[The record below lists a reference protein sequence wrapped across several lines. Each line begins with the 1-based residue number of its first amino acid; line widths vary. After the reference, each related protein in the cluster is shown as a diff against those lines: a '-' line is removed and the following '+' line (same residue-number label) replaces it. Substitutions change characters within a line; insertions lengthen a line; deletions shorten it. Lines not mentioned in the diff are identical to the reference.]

1 MLIWPPER
9 QADVAHVVELME
21 EQDNSTVRL
30 SDEQAAEV
38 RRRLTDENAK
48 TVTLGDFNER
58 LRRRYG
64 V

>member
-1 MLIWPPER
+1 
-9 QADVAHVVELME
+9 ME

-30 SDEQAAEV
+30 SGEQAAEV
-38 RRRLTDENAK
+38 RRRLADENAK
-48 TVTLGDFNER
+48 TVTLAEFNER

>member
-1 MLIWPPER
+1 
-9 QADVAHVVELME
+9 ME
-21 EQDNSTVRL
+21 EHDKSDLRL

-38 RRRLTDENAK
+38 RRRLAEKDPET
-48 TVTLGDFNER
+48 TTLAQFKAY